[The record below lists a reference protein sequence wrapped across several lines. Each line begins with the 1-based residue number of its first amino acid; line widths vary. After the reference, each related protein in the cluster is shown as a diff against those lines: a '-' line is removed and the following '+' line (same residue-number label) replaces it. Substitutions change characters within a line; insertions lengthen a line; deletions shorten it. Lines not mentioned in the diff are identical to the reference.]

1 MFVLET
7 DISVRDEVGHK
18 NVDWDGR
25 DGAIGYYISNG
36 GMQKITWEKLENN
49 EQSRMHFYDMNG
61 NELKINRGKSYIA
74 LNYKNQATF
83 Q

>member
-1 MFVLET
+1 M
-7 DISVRDEVGHK
+7 K
-18 NVDWDGR
+18 
-25 DGAIGYYISNG
+25 
-36 GMQKITWEKLENN
+36 KITWEKLENN

-74 LNYKNQATF
+74 VNYKNQATF

>member
-1 MFVLET
+1 MYKRQ
-7 DISVRDEVGHK
+7 D
-18 NVDWDGR
+18 VDWDGR

-74 LNYKNQATF
+74 ANYKNQATF